1 MIQGQLI
8 LVSAPSGA
16 GKTSLVSAAL
26 ESDAQL
32 VVAVSHTTRE
42 PRDGEQ
48 DGVNYHFVEH
58 DKFSQMITGEEF
70 LEHAEVFDNRYG
82 TSSSEVSGKRENG
95 QNVILEIDWQG
106 AAQIRALM
114 PDAVSIFILPP
125 SIEALENRL
134 ISRGQNTD
142 ESIQR
147 RLSEASL
154 EMASAVDFDY
164 LIVNDDFDVALTQ
177 LLSVI
182 RTGRQSTA
190 IQTQRPEIRS
200 LLGL

>member
-42 PRDGEQ
+42 PRVGEQ
-48 DGVNYHFVEH
+48 DGVNYHFVDH
-58 DKFSQMITGEEF
+58 DKFSKMITGEEF

-95 QNVILEIDWQG
+95 QDVILEIDWQG
-106 AAQIRALM
+106 AAQIRALI
-114 PDAVSIFILPP
+114 PDAASIFILPP

-134 ISRGQNTD
+134 VSRGQNTD

-164 LIVNDDFDVALTQ
+164 LIVNGDFDVALTQ
-177 LLSVI
+177 LLSVM

>member
-42 PRDGEQ
+42 PRVGEQ
-48 DGVNYHFVEH
+48 DGVNYHFVDH

-95 QNVILEIDWQG
+95 QDVILEIDWQG
-106 AAQIRALM
+106 AAQIRALI

-134 ISRGQNTD
+134 VSRGQNTD

-164 LIVNDDFDVALTQ
+164 LIVNGDFDVALTQ
-177 LLSVI
+177 LLSVM

-190 IQTQRPEIRS
+190 IQTQRSEIRS

>member
-42 PRDGEQ
+42 PRVGEQ

-95 QNVILEIDWQG
+95 QDVILEIDWQG
-106 AAQIRALM
+106 AAQIRALI

-134 ISRGQNTD
+134 VSRGQNTD

-177 LLSVI
+177 LLSVM